1 LLAGARGENIE
12 TTPVVETIPFALKA
26 ATRIAELFL
35 VVAQI
40 HFAVLFY
47 SLLKRRGVR
56 GAAVLSIAAG
66 ACGVLLISISEMVTL
81 QLELYELSRR
91 IPKALHL
98 ASAVHVAG
106 SFGAY
111 AAYLAWRLAARIWGP
126 AANEARSAD
135 GFSRRDFLDGS
146 AKTAM
151 ALPFLAGGYGTFI
164 GRDSFE
170 VRETQLRVKGLSPD
184 LDGLRIVQISDIHYG
199 PYLDRKDLRRVVGMA
214 NELRPQLA
222 FVTGDFITREGDPLE
237 ECLDEVAKLRA
248 DSGLWGCLGN
258 HEQFAQCSDLTE
270 RYAAGKGI
278 QMLRKRAQS
287 LRFGGGKINLIGV
300 DYQRQGEDYLSG
312 VGDLV
317 DGQTFNVLLS
327 HNPDVFPTAAALGCD
342 LTLSGHTHGGQ
353 ITVEIV
359 EQTVN
364 PGRFFTPFVVG
375 EYRIGEKAAYVTRG
389 VGTVNMPMRIGAMPE
404 IATLVLRSV

>member
-1 LLAGARGENIE
+1 ME
-12 TTPVVETIPFALKA
+12 ETIPLALKA
-26 ATRIAELFL
+26 ATRGAELFL
-35 VVAQI
+35 VIAQV
-40 HFAVLFY
+40 HFSVLFY
-47 SLLKRRGVR
+47 GFLKRRGVR
-56 GAAVLSIAAG
+56 GALIGSIAAG
-66 ACGVLLISISEMVTL
+66 ACGLFLILISEMVTL
-81 QLELYELSRR
+81 HLELYELSRR
-91 IPKALHL
+91 VPSGFHL

-111 AAYLAWRLAARIWGP
+111 AAYLAFRLAVRVSEPEDATRTVG
-126 AANEARSAD
+126 

-151 ALPFLAGGYGTFI
+151 ALPFAASGYGTFI
-164 GRDSFE
+164 GRDDFE
-170 VRETQLRVKGLSPD
+170 VRETELRVKGLSAD

-214 NELRPQLA
+214 NELRPQLT
-222 FVTGDFITREGDPLE
+222 FITGDFITREGDPLQ

-248 DSGLWGCLGN
+248 DSGVWGCLGN
-258 HEQFAQCSDLTE
+258 HEEFAQCSNLTE
-270 RYAAGKGI
+270 KYGAEKGI
-278 QMLRKRAQS
+278 QVLRQRAQG
-287 LRFGGGKINLIGV
+287 LQFGAGKINLIGV
-300 DYQRQGEDYLSG
+300 DYQRQSRGYLNG
-312 VGDLV
+312 VAELV
-317 DGQTFNVLLS
+317 DASAFNVLLS
-327 HNPDVFPTAAALGCD
+327 HNPDVFPTAAAAGCD

-359 EQTVN
+359 EQTLN

-404 IATLVLRSV
+404 IATLVLRSA

>member
-1 LLAGARGENIE
+1 M
-12 TTPVVETIPFALKA
+12 ETIPLALKA
-26 ATRIAELFL
+26 ATRAVELFL
-35 VVAQI
+35 VVAQV
-40 HFAVLFY
+40 HFAILLY
-47 SLLKRRGVR
+47 QILKRRGVW

-66 ACGVLLISISEMVTL
+66 ACGLFLITISEMVTL
-81 QLELYELSRR
+81 HLELYELSRR
-91 IPKALHL
+91 MPAPFHL
-98 ASAVHVAG
+98 ISAVHVAG

-111 AAYLAWRLAARIWGP
+111 AAYLAWRLAARISGP
-126 AANEARSAD
+126 VDAARSAG

-151 ALPFLAGGYGTFI
+151 TLPFAAGGYGTFI
-164 GRDSFE
+164 GRDDFQ
-170 VRETQLRVKGLSPD
+170 VRETELGVKGLSAD
-184 LDGLRIVQISDIHYG
+184 LDGVRIVQISDIHYG
-199 PYLDRKDLRRVVGMA
+199 PYLSRKDLRRVVGMA
-214 NELRPQLA
+214 NELRPQIA
-222 FVTGDFITREGDPLE
+222 FLTGDFITRQGDPLE
-237 ECLDEVAKLRA
+237 ECLDEVAQLRA

-258 HEQFAQCSDLTE
+258 HEEFARCSDVTE

-278 QMLRKRAQS
+278 RVLRQRAQE
-287 LRFGGGKINLIGV
+287 LRFGDAKLNLIGV
-300 DYQRQGEDYLSG
+300 DYQRQSRGYLRG
-312 VGDLV
+312 VSDLV
-317 DGQTFNVLLS
+317 DPSAFNLLLS
-327 HNPDVFPTAAALGCD
+327 HNPDVFPTAAAAGCD

-404 IATLVLRSV
+404 ITTLVLRSA

>member
-1 LLAGARGENIE
+1 MAEN
-12 TTPVVETIPFALKA
+12 IPFALKA
-26 ATRIAELFL
+26 ATRAVELFL
-35 VVAQI
+35 VIAQV
-40 HFAVLFY
+40 HFAA
-47 SLLKRRGVR
+47 LLYRRLRRRGVR
-56 GAAVLSIAAG
+56 GAAVLSVGAA
-66 ACGVLLISISEMVTL
+66 ACGLFLICISDMVSL
-81 QLELYELSRR
+81 HLELYELSRR
-91 IPKALHL
+91 VPPFIHL

-111 AAYLAWRLAARIWGP
+111 AAYLVWRLAAWSWGP
-126 AANEARSAD
+126 AAESQSAD

-151 ALPFLAGGYGTFI
+151 ALPFVVGGYGTFI
-164 GRDSFE
+164 GRDDFE
-170 VRETQLRVKGLSPD
+170 VRETELRVKGLSAD
-184 LDGLRIVQISDIHYG
+184 LDGLRIVQISDFHYG
-199 PYLDRKDLRRVVGMA
+199 PYLSRKDLRRVVGMA

-237 ECLDEVAKLRA
+237 ECLDELAQLRA

-258 HEQFAQCSDLTE
+258 HEEFAKCSDLTA
-270 RYAAGKGI
+270 RYAAEKGI
-278 QMLRKRAQS
+278 QVLRQRAQT
-287 LRFGGGKINLIGV
+287 LRFGDSRINLIGV
-300 DYQRQGEDYLSG
+300 DYQRQSSGYLTG
-312 VGDLV
+312 VADLV
-317 DGQTFNVLLS
+317 DASSFNVLLS
-327 HNPDVFPTAAALGCD
+327 HNPDVFPTAAAAGCD

-389 VGTVNMPMRIGAMPE
+389 VGTVNMPMRIGATPE
-404 IATLVLRSV
+404 IATLVLRSA

>member
-1 LLAGARGENIE
+1 ME
-12 TTPVVETIPFALKA
+12 ETIPLALKA
-26 ATRIAELFL
+26 ATRVVELFL
-35 VVAQI
+35 AIAQV
-40 HFAVLFY
+40 HFAALLY
-47 SLLKRRGVR
+47 RALKRRGLP
-56 GAAVLSIAAG
+56 GAAVWSIAAG
-66 ACGVLLISISEMVTL
+66 AFGLFLIAISEMVTL
-81 QLELYELSRR
+81 HLELYELSRH
-91 IPKALHL
+91 IPSPLHL

-126 AANEARSAD
+126 ADPARSGG

-151 ALPFLAGGYGTFI
+151 MLPFAAGGYGTFI
-164 GRDSFE
+164 GRDDFE
-170 VRETQLRVKGLSPD
+170 VRETELRVKGLSAD

-199 PYLDRKDLRRVVGMA
+199 PYLDRQDLRRVVGMA
-214 NELRPQLA
+214 NELRPQIA
-222 FVTGDFITREGDPLE
+222 FLTGDFITREGDPLV

-248 DSGLWGCLGN
+248 DSGLWACLGN
-258 HEQFAQCSDLTE
+258 HEEFARCSDLTE
-270 RYAAGKGI
+270 RYGAGKGI
-278 QMLRKRAQS
+278 QVLRKRAQE

-300 DYQRQGEDYLSG
+300 DYQRQSEGYLSG
-312 VGDLV
+312 VADLV
-317 DGQTFNVLLS
+317 DAAAFNVLLS
-327 HNPDVFPTAAALGCD
+327 HNPDVFPTAAAAGCD

-353 ITVEIV
+353 VTVEIV
-359 EQTVN
+359 EQTLN
-364 PGRFFTPFVVG
+364 PGRFFTPYVVG

>member
-1 LLAGARGENIE
+1 M
-12 TTPVVETIPFALKA
+12 VETIPFALKA
-26 ATRIAELFL
+26 ATRAAELFL
-35 VVAQI
+35 VVAQV
-40 HFAVLFY
+40 HFAALLY
-47 SLLKRRGVR
+47 RYLKRRRVR
-56 GAAVLSIAAG
+56 GAAVLSVAAG
-66 ACGVLLISISEMVTL
+66 VGGLFLILISEMVTL
-81 QLELYELSRR
+81 HLEAYELSRS
-91 IPKALHL
+91 IPSPFHL

-111 AAYLAWRLAARIWGP
+111 AAYLGWRLAARLSGP
-126 AANEARSAD
+126 SGEARSTG
-135 GFSRRDFLDGS
+135 GFSRRDLLDGA

-151 ALPFLAGGYGTFI
+151 VLPFVAGGYGTFI
-164 GRDSFE
+164 GRDDFE
-170 VRETQLRVKGLSPD
+170 VRETELRVKGLSAD

-222 FVTGDFITREGDPLE
+222 FLTGDFITRQGDPLK

-248 DSGLWGCLGN
+248 DSGLWACLGN
-258 HEQFAQCSDLTE
+258 HEEFAQCSDLTE
-270 RYAAGKGI
+270 GYAAQKGI
-278 QMLRKRAQS
+278 QVLRRRAQS
-287 LRFGGGKINLIGV
+287 LRFGDSKINLIGV
-300 DYQRQGEDYLSG
+300 DYQRQSRGYLKG
-312 VGDLV
+312 VADLV
-317 DGQTFNVLLS
+317 DPAAFNMLLS
-327 HNPDVFPTAAALGCD
+327 HNPDVFPAAAAAGCD

-404 IATLVLRSV
+404 IATLVLRSA